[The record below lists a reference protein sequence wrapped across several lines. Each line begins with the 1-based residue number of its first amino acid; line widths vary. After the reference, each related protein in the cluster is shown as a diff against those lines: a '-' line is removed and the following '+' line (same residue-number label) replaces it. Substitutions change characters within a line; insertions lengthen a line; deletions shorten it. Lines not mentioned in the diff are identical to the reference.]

1 MGCVSRNIV
10 ASIKRFM
17 PTIPSKARPAS
28 ELGNVGVSQLM
39 LSNEFSST
47 TVNHFQFEY
56 PKATRSVS
64 KTKAATPTGDSKKDI
79 ENESED
85 VLSKDKARKIRSRS
99 SRKNFTP
106 EEDSLILDYVEKF
119 GNQQSTFQALCE
131 QLDRKHYYNI
141 KTRYMRLTQETDLSV
156 IDLAISKHARFTKAE
171 DELILEYVRKYG
183 YHIQVFKILSTKL
196 KSRYWQVIQKR
207 YSRIISD
214 SPEKPKRKFR
224 QEARTCKPWT
234 LEEDEQ
240 LIKFLLKVMNI
251 HANFIIRCLYKP

>member
-17 PTIPSKARPAS
+17 PTIASKVRPVS

-47 TVNHFQFEY
+47 TVKQFQFEY
-56 PKATRSVS
+56 PKTIRGVS
-64 KTKAATPTGDSKKDI
+64 KTKAGSPTGDGKKDI
-79 ENESED
+79 ENKSED
-85 VLSKDKARKIRSRS
+85 VRSEDKARKIRSRS

-106 EEDSLILDYVEKF
+106 KEDRFILDYVEKF
-119 GNQQSTFQALCE
+119 GNKQSTFQALCE

-141 KTRYMRLTQETDLSV
+141 KMRYMRLTQKTDLSV
-156 IDLAISKHARFTKAE
+156 IDLDITKHARFTKAE
-171 DELILEYVRKYG
+171 DEMILQYVREYG

-214 SPEKPKRKFR
+214 SLEKPKRKFR
-224 QEARTCKPWT
+224 QEPRTCKPWT

-240 LIKFLLKVMNI
+240 LIKFLFKVMSS
-251 HANFIIRCLYKP
+251 HANIIIR